1 MLRSYL
7 ILFLFIFLNSLVL
20 SVNAQSIIQEPGEG
34 GGCSNTP
41 PNAMTPA
48 GDGQTG
54 TYLIVEF

>member
-1 MLRSYL
+1 M
-7 ILFLFIFLNSLVL
+7 
-20 SVNAQSIIQEPGEG
+20 QELGQG